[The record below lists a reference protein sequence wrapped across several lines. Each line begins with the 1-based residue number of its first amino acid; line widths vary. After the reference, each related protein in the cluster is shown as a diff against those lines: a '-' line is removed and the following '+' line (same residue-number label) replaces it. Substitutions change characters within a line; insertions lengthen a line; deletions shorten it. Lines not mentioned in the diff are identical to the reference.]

1 MFLKVKLPWNILIP
15 AENLDAEGLMLQTS
29 IVIRLLGEF
38 AARKASKDLGYYL
51 AVTTLES
58 IGEGRVK
65 QLTGDVIFPVV
76 FSALTFNLYRGEI
89 AEGVVHRVL
98 KLGVF
103 LRCGPIEKIY
113 LAHLKMPGYC
123 FEGGES
129 PLFRDKQSKIENNVV
144 VRFIVIGTMWMEAER
159 EFQAL
164 ASLEGDY
171 LGPISKC

>member
-1 MFLKVKLPWNILIP
+1 MFLKVQLPWNVIIP
-15 AENLDAEGLMLQTS
+15 PENLDAEGLKLQSS
-29 IVIRLLGEF
+29 IIIRLLGDF

-58 IGEGRVK
+58 IGEGRVR
-65 QLTGDVIFPVV
+65 QQTGDVIFPVV

-103 LRCGPIEKIY
+103 LRCGPIENIY
-113 LAHLKMPGYC
+113 LAHSKMPGYC
-123 FEGGES
+123 YEGGES
-129 PLFRDKQSKIENNVV
+129 PVFRDNQSKIESNVV
-144 VRFIVIGTMWMEAER
+144 IRFIVIGTMWLEADR

-171 LGPISKC
+171 LGPIA